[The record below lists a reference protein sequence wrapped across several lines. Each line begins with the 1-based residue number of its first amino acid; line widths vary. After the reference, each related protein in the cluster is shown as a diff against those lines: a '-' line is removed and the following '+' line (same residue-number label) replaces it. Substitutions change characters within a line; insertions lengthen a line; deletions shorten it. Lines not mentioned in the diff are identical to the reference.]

1 MSINEIR
8 QVYKVAPEHIQ
19 KVLVLGIS
27 TGVRIGPSEL
37 FKLKWSDIDF
47 DKNIIYISN
56 ADKGVNN
63 SKRIVPIR
71 TDIRDIL
78 FYQLHRKTSPFRE
91 RM

>member
-27 TGVRIGPSEL
+27 TGARIGPSEL

-47 DKNIIYISN
+47 DKNIIYITN
-56 ADKGVNN
+56 ADKGGSNN
-63 SKRIVPIR
+63 HKRPVPIR
-71 TDIRDIL
+71 NDIKDIL
-78 FYQLHRKTSPFRE
+78 VR
-91 RM
+91 